1 MPQMTNSYLLL
12 TNKVVSCK
20 NNLQVCE
27 ITKGSA
33 LYLLFVCVRAFLSG
47 DELQKT
53 ISLMDDKKRS
63 VSKKYKRIL
72 VPIEMT

>member
-1 MPQMTNSYLLL
+1 MTNSYLLL

-20 NNLQVCE
+20 NNQQVCE

-33 LYLLFVCVRAFLSG
+33 LYLLFVCVLAFLSG

-53 ISLMDDKKRS
+53 ISLMDGKK
-63 VSKKYKRIL
+63 VG
-72 VPIEMT
+72 E

>member
-1 MPQMTNSYLLL
+1 MTNSYLLL

-53 ISLMDDKKRS
+53 ISLMDDKKVGEREIPKDTCAHRNDMS
-63 VSKKYKRIL
+63 
-72 VPIEMT
+72 